1 MASSACGDGAD
12 VATARDARS
21 RTRVKK
27 QIMLAVY
34 ARFRAM

>member
-1 MASSACGDGAD
+1 MMASACGDGAD

-27 QIMLAVY
+27 QIILAVY
-34 ARFRAM
+34 ARFCAM